1 MNNDSESANL
11 RIVRTSIRFITII
24 ALLFAVLGTSHQNVS
39 AASKGQQILFM
50 SNQKITYL
58 AIDGTNQYG
67 KSAYWSKSWSNGT
80 SSATTKDWWWL
91 GTVVITFKL
100 SGKST
105 YTQCVIDYIGEGS
118 SVALITYNGGYGCG
132 GDRGNAKDPLKSA
145 GQAWINQLVWK
156 DEPKSSRLFG
166 EFTFAQDGW
175 KCFWGLYVGKIDS
188 ACVGVS
194 NELLKWAVENK
205 AK

>member
-1 MNNDSESANL
+1 MNNKSAP
-11 RIVRTSIRFITII
+11 IASSSIYTGIKLMIIT
-24 ALLFAVLGTSHQNVS
+24 ALLLAVFGTPSYNVS

-50 SNQKITYL
+50 ANQKITYL
-58 AIDGTNQYG
+58 SIDGKNQYG
-67 KSAYWSKSWSNGT
+67 KPAYWSKSWSNGT
-80 SSATTKDWWWL
+80 SSAITKDWWWL

-100 SGKST
+100 SGSSKS
-105 YTQCVIDYIGEGS
+105 TQCVIDYIGEGT

-132 GDRGNAKDPLKSA
+132 GDRGNAKDPLKST

-166 EFTFAQDGW
+166 ELTYAQDGW
-175 KCFWGLYVGKIDS
+175 GCFWGLLGGKINS
-188 ACVGVS
+188 SCVGVG